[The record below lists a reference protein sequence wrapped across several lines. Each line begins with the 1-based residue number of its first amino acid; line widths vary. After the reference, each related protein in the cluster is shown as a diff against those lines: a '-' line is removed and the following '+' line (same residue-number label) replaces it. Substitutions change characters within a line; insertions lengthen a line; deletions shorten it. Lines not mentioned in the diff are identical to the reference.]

1 MKCIVGG
8 YYLVQ
13 GTQRKGWMD
22 ENLLPSVF
30 WSISRCIC
38 EIFPDSWVFTWV
50 TDQTARRRE
59 AIREILQLSEIEFF
73 QMQTRFDR
81 LLDNDEFGWPNVFL
95 DADLARD
102 FYASHLDHL
111 PNIKLLS
118 IALPEVYWT
127 EFIEESAPSENVGES
142 GVRRM
147 LRKRQALRA
156 SASVRGFE
164 ILGFDLAGF
173 HSFVCNSL
181 ETDYHTRLNITLGP
195 NGLIE
200 DYEDAVRAADY
211 TALDE
216 VMAEPALWRPWLV
229 SEHSLDSVSS
239 IDDTC

>member
-1 MKCIVGG
+1 
-8 YYLVQ
+8 
-13 GTQRKGWMD
+13 MD
-22 ENLLPSVF
+22 ENLLPPVF
-30 WSISRCIC
+30 WSVSSCIC

-50 TDQTARRRE
+50 TDQTARRHE
-59 AIREILQLSEIEFF
+59 AIREILQLSEADFF
-73 QMQTRFDR
+73 QMQTRFDW

-147 LRKRQALRA
+147 LRKRQAPGA

-164 ILGFDLAGF
+164 ILGFEMAGF

-181 ETDYHTRLNITLGP
+181 ETDYHARLDITLRP
-195 NGLIE
+195 NGLIG

-239 IDDTC
+239 IHGTC